1 MKRSV
6 HTAKKIILVKLQNSS
21 HHTPNQLPRLMKMPK
36 SGTVAQIKVRP
47 PRPERNPGDPLFRG
61 AVKPSFILVNYPDY
75 LTDREQSEIQL
86 YKEIY
91 YLRNEP
97 PKSKKTSNV
106 IPNFFH
112 FVQNEHIAFRYEQEE
127 VIGKGAFGSVLKCLD
142 HKTGEC
148 VAIKMLRDK
157 PKVHSQIM
165 FELDLL
171 MQLQDREAPNGH
183 NIIRYVENFTFRG
196 FFCIVMELLYL
207 DLYTVLKMQRFVGFK
222 MPVVQTVAKET
233 AEALHFMHSHGI
245 IHCDIKPENIIFVT
259 AKQDHVKVIDF
270 GCSCYVGK
278 LLFSYIQS
286 RYYRAPEVVLG
297 MEYSKEIDIWS
308 LGCVLCEMVTGYP
321 LFPANDEAELISM
334 MVEMRGLPPHSMI
347 KNAPRAHHYF
357 DPSGQLKSQPSQS
370 GKLYIP
376 NAKTIQQ
383 ATKIR
388 DGLLLSLIEGCLTW
402 VPSERITAQE
412 ILDHPWIHQMM
423 PREPTV
429 PKSART

>member
-1 MKRSV
+1 
-6 HTAKKIILVKLQNSS
+6 
-21 HHTPNQLPRLMKMPK
+21 MKMPK
-36 SGTVAQIKVRP
+36 SGTVAQIQVRP
-47 PRPERNPGDPLFRG
+47 PRHEPGPDEPLFRG
-61 AVKPSFILVNYPDY
+61 PVKPSFIIVNYPDY

-86 YKEIY
+86 HREVY
-91 YLRNEP
+91 YLRNAP

-112 FVQNEHIAFRYEQEE
+112 FVQGEHIAFRYEQEE
-127 VIGKGAFGSVLKCLD
+127 VLGKGAFGSVLKCLD
-142 HKTGEC
+142 HKTGQS

-171 MQLQDREAPNGH
+171 MRLQDRDAPHGH

-207 DLYTVLKMQRFVGFK
+207 DLYTTLKMQRFVGFK
-222 MPVVQTVAKET
+222 MPMVQTVARET
-233 AEALHFMHSHGI
+233 AEALAFMHSQGI
-245 IHCDIKPENIIFVT
+245 IHCDIKPENILFVSE
-259 AKQDHVKVIDF
+259 KRDHVKVIDF

-297 MEYSKEIDIWS
+297 MEYSKEIDVWS
-308 LGCVLCEMVTGYP
+308 LGCVLCEMVTGNP
-321 LFPANDEAELISM
+321 LFPANDEEELISM
-334 MVEMRGLPPHSMI
+334 IVEMRGLPPHSMI

-357 DPSGQLKSQPSQS
+357 DANGELKTKPSES
-370 GKLYIP
+370 GRLYLP
-376 NAKTIQQ
+376 NGKTIQQ

-412 ILDHPWIHQMM
+412 ILSHPWIHQVM